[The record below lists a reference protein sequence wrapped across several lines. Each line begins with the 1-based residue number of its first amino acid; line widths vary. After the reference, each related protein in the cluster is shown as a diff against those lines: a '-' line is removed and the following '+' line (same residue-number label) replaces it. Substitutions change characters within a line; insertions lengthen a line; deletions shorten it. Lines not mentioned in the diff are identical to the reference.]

1 MSEAVWLLVAANK
14 TRHRGTSLVV
24 QGLRIQ
30 VPSAGGLG
38 LIRGQETRSH
48 MLELGPG
55 TAKIKI
61 IVKKKKKKKR
71 PTSACS
77 QLPSFISSLPSEG
90 HSLVLPLDAIL
101 VSCF

>member
-61 IVKKKKKKKR
+61 IVKKKKKKR

>member
-61 IVKKKKKKKR
+61 IVNKKKR

>member
-61 IVKKKKKKKR
+61 IVKKKKK
-71 PTSACS
+71 THICLFSAS
-77 QLPSFISSLPSEG
+77 QLHFQPAF
-90 HSLVLPLDAIL
+90 
-101 VSCF
+101 